1 MKDCGVILASFL
13 LVYVVQF
20 FCYDATLN
28 EYYTALLITTT
39 LVIFICS
46 KFPSKITTIYASMQF
61 LLGAFYLFLLA
72 GYDVFPVL
80 YDWPLNFS
88 VILLSFE
95 LAIIVNGGVSAIGD
109 NFNRLSAGGYLRFF
123 TNWINQKV
131 DQR

>member
-1 MKDCGVILASFL
+1 MKDCGVIAASFL

-20 FCYDATLN
+20 FCYDASFN
-28 EYYTALLITTT
+28 SYYTALLFSTT

-46 KFPSKITTIYASMQF
+46 KYPSKITYLYATMQF
-61 LLGAFYLFLLA
+61 MLGSFYLFLIA

-95 LAIIVNGGVSAIGD
+95 LAIIVNGGFNAIGIFVHRVRTGSGFRSSV
-109 NFNRLSAGGYLRFF
+109 N
-123 TNWINQKV
+123 
-131 DQR
+131 